1 MRDFKGSTCR
11 LWHRSRII
19 FGMPMAALALAAGA
33 PAAGQDAYPTK
44 PVTFVVPAPPG
55 GITDQVARV
64 IGERVSERLGQTV
77 VIDNR
82 GGAGG
87 NVAAEFVARAA
98 PDGYTVLIGTQGTQV
113 SNPYLYTSLRFDP
126 AKDFVAIQGLISIS
140 TVLVV
145 NSERPYRSINDLI
158 EEARKNPGKLAMA
171 SAGNGTS
178 THLVGELFQTAAGVR
193 FLHVPYKGNAPA
205 IVDLLGGR
213 VDLSFDFAA
222 TTLGHIQAGKL
233 RALAVTGP
241 ARLSTLPD
249 VPTIAELGY
258 PQAEAVAWIG
268 LFAPAGTPAAALER
282 LQKEAARALQE
293 ASVLEAIRKFGGTP
307 FNVGGQ
313 AFTAFTQ
320 AEHGKWK
327 AIIDRSGARLD

>member
-1 MRDFKGSTCR
+1 MREINALTCR
-11 LWHRSRII
+11 VGRRPGIVM
-19 FGMPMAALALAAGA
+19 GMLAMALAVAAVA
-33 PAAGQDAYPTK
+33 PAQGQDAYPTK

-64 IGERVSERLGQTV
+64 IGDRVSERLGQRIL
-77 VIDNR
+77 IDNR

-87 NVAAEFVARAA
+87 NLAAELVARAA
-98 PDGYTVLIGTQGTQV
+98 PDGYTVLVGTQGTQV
-113 SNPYLYTSLRFDP
+113 SNPYLYKSLRFDP
-126 AKDFVAIQGLISIS
+126 AKDFVAVNALISIS

-145 NSERPYRSINDLI
+145 NSERPYRSIKDLI
-158 EEARKNPGKLAMA
+158 EYAKKNPGKLSMA

-178 THLVGELFQTAAGVR
+178 THLVGELFQTAAGVK

-205 IVDLLGGR
+205 IADLLGGQ

-241 ARLSTLPD
+241 ARQSTLPD

-268 LFAPAGTPAAALER
+268 LFAPAGTPAAVVAR
-282 LQKEAARALQE
+282 LQAETSRALQE

-307 FNVGGQ
+307 FNIGGQ

-320 AEHGKWK
+320 AEHSKWK
-327 AIIDRSGARLD
+327 AIIERSGARLD